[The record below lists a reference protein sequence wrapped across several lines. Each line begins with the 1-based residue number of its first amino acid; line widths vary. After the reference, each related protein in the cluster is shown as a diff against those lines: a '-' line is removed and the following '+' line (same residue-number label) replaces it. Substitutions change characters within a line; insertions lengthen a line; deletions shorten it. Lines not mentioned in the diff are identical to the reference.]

1 MYENYVELNNNIVKI
16 CDCFT
21 APEDAGDIRVG
32 EEISRIVRRAFL
44 YRFMSYVTDDCENKG
59 MDEKEML
66 ERVGHHV
73 PKDARWQHFVQACKD
88 GNFDMEELKAAVK
101 HIGDEVKG
109 LFDDLSA
116 GELDKDNCTLYAEGK
131 SFADVILAV
140 DKLPFKYH
148 SRTDFND
155 DDELVQ
161 YLVINESNRR
171 QGYDYVEIEEFV
183 PKYYKSCEPGSY
195 LVSPSRPLEFTI
207 MNAKEMKKG
216 ETSLEGDAVRK
227 KKDILFNMFSLYAQ
241 RYILLDIWKE
251 DAKESDS
258 SKELLEKA
266 QKLFAYSESEDD
278 PRDKRAQEIYTDI
291 SDYLENQP
299 MEFWETVDCRR
310 GKLEDLLCEAY
321 DKVYGK

>member
-1 MYENYVELNNNIVKI
+1 MYENYAELNNNIVKI

-21 APEDAGDIRVG
+21 APEDARDIRVG
-32 EEISRIVRRAFL
+32 EEISGIVRKAFL
-44 YRFMSYVTDDCENKG
+44 YRFMSYVTDDCENEG

-66 ERVGHHV
+66 ERVGFHV
-73 PKDARWQHFVQACKD
+73 PKDARWQYFVQACKD
-88 GNFDMEELKAAVK
+88 GTFDMEELKDAVK
-101 HIGDEVKG
+101 GIGEAVLWLFENLLEGTADE
-109 LFDDLSA
+109 
-116 GELDKDNCTLYAEGK
+116 DNVLYAEGK
-131 SFADVILAV
+131 SFTDVILAV
-140 DKLPFKYH
+140 DELPFEYDSKNE
-148 SRTDFND
+148 FLD

-171 QGYDYVEIEEFV
+171 QGYAYVDIEEFI
-183 PKYYKSCEPGSY
+183 PKYYKSCEPGNY

-207 MNAKEMKKG
+207 MNAKEIKKG
-216 ETSLEGDAVRK
+216 ETSLEKDAVRK

-258 SKELLEKA
+258 SKALLEKA

-299 MEFWETVDCRR
+299 MEFWKTVDYRR

>member
-1 MYENYVELNNNIVKI
+1 
-16 CDCFT
+16 
-21 APEDAGDIRVG
+21 
-32 EEISRIVRRAFL
+32 
-44 YRFMSYVTDDCENKG
+44 
-59 MDEKEML
+59 
-66 ERVGHHV
+66 
-73 PKDARWQHFVQACKD
+73 
-88 GNFDMEELKAAVK
+88 
-101 HIGDEVKG
+101 
-109 LFDDLSA
+109 
-116 GELDKDNCTLYAEGK
+116 
-131 SFADVILAV
+131 
-140 DKLPFKYH
+140 
-148 SRTDFND
+148 
-155 DDELVQ
+155 
-161 YLVINESNRR
+161 
-171 QGYDYVEIEEFV
+171 
-183 PKYYKSCEPGSY
+183 
-195 LVSPSRPLEFTI
+195 

-299 MEFWETVDCRR
+299 MEFWETVDCQR

>member
-21 APEDAGDIRVG
+21 APEDAEDIRVG
-32 EEISRIVRRAFL
+32 EKISRIVRRAFL

-171 QGYDYVEIEEFV
+171 QGYAYVEIEEFI

-258 SKELLEKA
+258 SKELLEKT

>member
-1 MYENYVELNNNIVKI
+1 MYENYAELNNNIVKI

-21 APEDAGDIRVG
+21 ATEDAGDIRVG

-73 PKDARWQHFVQACKD
+73 PKDSRWQHFVQACKD

-140 DKLPFKYH
+140 DELPFEYDSKNE
-148 SRTDFND
+148 FLD

-171 QGYDYVEIEEFV
+171 QGYAYVEIEEFV

-227 KKDILFNMFSLYAQ
+227 KKDILFNMFSLYA
-241 RYILLDIWKE
+241 KE
-251 DAKESDS
+251 IDS

>member
-1 MYENYVELNNNIVKI
+1 
-16 CDCFT
+16 
-21 APEDAGDIRVG
+21 
-32 EEISRIVRRAFL
+32 
-44 YRFMSYVTDDCENKG
+44 
-59 MDEKEML
+59 
-66 ERVGHHV
+66 
-73 PKDARWQHFVQACKD
+73 
-88 GNFDMEELKAAVK
+88 MEELKAAVK
-101 HIGDEVKG
+101 HIGDEVKE

-116 GELDKDNCTLYAEGK
+116 GELDKENCTLYAEGK

-140 DKLPFKYH
+140 DKLPFEYH

-161 YLVINESNRR
+161 YLVINESNRH
-171 QGYDYVEIEEFV
+171 QGYAYVEIEEFI

-299 MEFWETVDCRR
+299 MEFWETVDCQR

>member
-21 APEDAGDIRVG
+21 SPEDAEDIRVG

-140 DKLPFKYH
+140 DELPFEYH
-148 SRTDFND
+148 SSTDFND

>member
-1 MYENYVELNNNIVKI
+1 
-16 CDCFT
+16 
-21 APEDAGDIRVG
+21 
-32 EEISRIVRRAFL
+32 
-44 YRFMSYVTDDCENKG
+44 

-140 DKLPFKYH
+140 DELPFEYH

-299 MEFWETVDCRR
+299 MEFWKTVDCRR

-321 DKVYGK
+321 DKVHGK